1 MIPTFCLYY
10 TVIFLTAPFR
20 KVAGCLGK
28 FHNIHVGANI
38 VRPRS
43 LAAADTLHGRIWN
56 PPLREVAVAKFLRAS
71 NARPYSAAAKV
82 TLLLSL
88 FVP

>member
-1 MIPTFCLYY
+1 MIPMFCFYY

-20 KVAGCLGK
+20 KVAECLGK
-28 FHNIHVGANI
+28 FHNMNVG
-38 VRPRS
+38 
-43 LAAADTLHGRIWN
+43 
-56 PPLREVAVAKFLRAS
+56 AS
-71 NARPYSAAAKV
+71 NARPYSAAARV